1 MLTGLLYLTLLQGSN
16 FMFNGTENCQILK
29 TQSKPEQL
37 KNKVHGLFK
46 KKKQKSLQT
55 KRTLWMKVSCA
66 YSRFTL
72 TFLLYSKFLRKSV
85 KP

>member
-46 KKKQKSLQT
+46 KKKNRNLCKQ
-55 KRTLWMKVSCA
+55 REP
-66 YSRFTL
+66 YG
-72 TFLLYSKFLRKSV
+72 
-85 KP
+85 

>member
-16 FMFNGTENCQILK
+16 FMFNDTENCQILK

-46 KKKQKSLQT
+46 KKQKKQIFANKENPMDEGLLCLQQVHSD
-55 KRTLWMKVSCA
+55 VSPQQQI
-66 YSRFTL
+66 S
-72 TFLLYSKFLRKSV
+72 
-85 KP
+85 P